1 VAGSPLESKLSN
13 FIIILYQTA
22 CLSVKSFIDPVLLF
36 LYHIAR
42 NGGYMKAIKTIPKLK
57 PRAIDAHKGIFG
69 KVCIVAGSVGMSGA
83 AALAGR
89 AALRSGAGLVR
100 VAVPKSILP
109 IVASIEPSYTTIP
122 LDDVSGQISR
132 KAISNLI
139 SAVSDND
146 VLAFGC
152 GLGISPAIRSVLET
166 LIGLENLRMVIDADG
181 LNNMSKMNDWPQKV
195 KAELILTPHPG
206 EMARLW
212 KGLFREE
219 TPSDREKLAVQFAR
233 QTNTTIVLK
242 GAGTVVTDSK
252 QIYVNT
258 TGNPGMASAGAGD
271 VLTGVITALAGQ
283 GMNNFDAAVYGVYIH
298 GLAGDIAAD
307 ELGQISLMATDI
319 IDALPAAF
327 AQSAGSTDTT

>member
-1 VAGSPLESKLSN
+1 
-13 FIIILYQTA
+13 
-22 CLSVKSFIDPVLLF
+22 
-36 LYHIAR
+36 
-42 NGGYMKAIKTIPKLK
+42 MKVIKTIPKLK
-57 PRAIDAHKGIFG
+57 PRAVDAHKGIFG

-83 AALAGR
+83 AAMAGR

-100 VAVPKSILP
+100 VAVPKSILST
-109 IVASIEPSYTTIP
+109 VASIEPSYTTIP
-122 LDDVSGQISR
+122 LDDISGQISR
-132 KAISNLI
+132 KALSKLI
-139 SAVSDND
+139 AAANEND

-152 GLGISPAIRSVLET
+152 GMGVSSAVRSVLET
-166 LIGLENLRMVIDADG
+166 LIGIDNLRMVVDADG
-181 LNNMSKMNDWPQKV
+181 LNNMSKMKDWPKKV

-219 TPSDREKLAVQFAR
+219 MPIDRQNLTTQFAQR
-233 QTNTTIVLK
+233 TNTTTLLK
-242 GAGTVVTDSK
+242 GAGTVVTDGER
-252 QIYVNT
+252 IYVNT

-283 GMNNFDAAVYGVYIH
+283 GMSSFDAAVYGVYVH

-327 AQSAGSTDTT
+327 AQGATSEDTT